1 MSQTKGFFKLEF
13 LNRNRIIYR
22 RYPIS
27 DTPTETYEW
36 GWYYKDG
43 THECYE
49 LFKSSAKINTFRSLK
64 WHLLVLWYLNP
75 QLDQDDLESLAESI
89 CYKENGFVTFKVSD
103 QLLKSIIYDVSM
115 CDLEI
120 PPVNK
125 SRKIIFNWNSML
137 STEEKLSIVGT
148 MIGRSKKI
156 NSDDI
161 YSVMLQLHDDNKKIT
176 IGRVSALLN
185 VSQRTIHRNMCNEL
199 KKEKELLN
207 QQL

>member
-1 MSQTKGFFKLEF
+1 MSQFDRDMNV
-13 LNRNRIIYR
+13 LNNRRIVYIR
-22 RYPIS
+22 EPIT
-27 DTPTETYEW
+27 DTPSEVYDWGSYYEE
-36 GWYYKDG
+36 GTFEYYA
-43 THECYE
+43 
-49 LFKSSAKINTFRSLK
+49 LFKSKAKINTYKSLK

-89 CYKENGFVTFKVSD
+89 CVKENGFVTFKVSD

-115 CDLEI
+115 CDLEV

>member
-1 MSQTKGFFKLEF
+1 MSQFDRDMNV
-13 LNRNRIIYR
+13 LNNRRIVYIR
-22 RYPIS
+22 EPIT
-27 DTPTETYEW
+27 DTPSEVYDWGSYYEE
-36 GWYYKDG
+36 GTFEYYA
-43 THECYE
+43 
-49 LFKSSAKINTFRSLK
+49 LFKSKAKINTYKSLK

-115 CDLEI
+115 CDLEV

-176 IGRVSALLN
+176 IGRVSVLLN

>member
-1 MSQTKGFFKLEF
+1 MSQFDRNMNV
-13 LNRNRIIYR
+13 LNNRRIVYIR
-22 RYPIS
+22 EPIT
-27 DTPTETYEW
+27 DTPSEVYDWGSYYEE
-36 GWYYKDG
+36 GTFEYYA
-43 THECYE
+43 
-49 LFKSSAKINTFRSLK
+49 LFKSKAKINTYKSLK

-89 CYKENGFVTFKVSD
+89 CLKENGFVTFKVSD

-115 CDLEI
+115 CDLEV

>member
-1 MSQTKGFFKLEF
+1 MSQFDRDMNV
-13 LNRNRIIYR
+13 LNNRRIVYIR
-22 RYPIS
+22 EPIT
-27 DTPTETYEW
+27 DTPSEIYDWGSYYEE
-36 GWYYKDG
+36 GTFEYYA
-43 THECYE
+43 
-49 LFKSSAKINTFRSLK
+49 LFKSKAKINTYKSLK

>member
-1 MSQTKGFFKLEF
+1 MSQFDRDMNV
-13 LNRNRIIYR
+13 LNNRRIVYIR
-22 RYPIS
+22 EPIT
-27 DTPTETYEW
+27 DTPSEVYDWGSYYEE
-36 GWYYKDG
+36 GTFEYYA
-43 THECYE
+43 
-49 LFKSSAKINTFRSLK
+49 LFKSKAKINTYKSLK

-89 CYKENGFVTFKVSD
+89 CLKENGFVTFKVSD

-115 CDLEI
+115 CDLEQ

-125 SRKIIFNWNSML
+125 SRKIIFNWNCML
-137 STEEKLSIVGT
+137 STEEKLSIVGK

-156 NSDDI
+156 DSDDI
-161 YSVMLQLHDDNKKIT
+161 YSIMLQLHDDNKKIT
-176 IGRVSALLN
+176 IGRISASLN

>member
-1 MSQTKGFFKLEF
+1 MSQFDRDMKV
-13 LNRNRIIYR
+13 LNNRRIVYIR
-22 RYPIS
+22 EPITDIPS
-27 DTPTETYEW
+27 EVYDWGSYYEE
-36 GWYYKDG
+36 GTFEYYA
-43 THECYE
+43 
-49 LFKSSAKINTFRSLK
+49 LFKSKAKINTYKSLK

-115 CDLEI
+115 CDLEV

>member
-1 MSQTKGFFKLEF
+1 MSQFDRDMNV
-13 LNRNRIIYR
+13 LNNRCIVYIR
-22 RYPIS
+22 EPITDIPS
-27 DTPTETYEW
+27 EVYDWGSYYEE
-36 GWYYKDG
+36 GTFEYYA
-43 THECYE
+43 
-49 LFKSSAKINTFRSLK
+49 LFKSKAKINTYKSLK

>member
-1 MSQTKGFFKLEF
+1 MSQFDRDMNV
-13 LNRNRIIYR
+13 LNNRRIVYIR
-22 RYPIS
+22 EPIT
-27 DTPTETYEW
+27 DTPSEIYDWGSYYEE
-36 GWYYKDG
+36 GTFEYYA
-43 THECYE
+43 
-49 LFKSSAKINTFRSLK
+49 LFKSKAKINTYKSLK

-115 CDLEI
+115 CDLEV

-176 IGRVSALLN
+176 IGRISALLN

>member
-1 MSQTKGFFKLEF
+1 MSQFDRDMNV
-13 LNRNRIIYR
+13 LNNRRIVYIR
-22 RYPIS
+22 EPIT
-27 DTPTETYEW
+27 DTPSEVYDWGSYYEE
-36 GWYYKDG
+36 GTFEYYA
-43 THECYE
+43 
-49 LFKSSAKINTFRSLK
+49 LFKSKAKINTYKSLK
-64 WHLLVLWYLNP
+64 WHLLVLWYLDP

-115 CDLEI
+115 CDLEV

>member
-1 MSQTKGFFKLEF
+1 MSQFDRDMNV
-13 LNRNRIIYR
+13 LNNRRIVYIR
-22 RYPIS
+22 EPIT
-27 DTPTETYEW
+27 DTPSEIYDWGSYYEE
-36 GWYYKDG
+36 GTFEYYA
-43 THECYE
+43 
-49 LFKSSAKINTFRSLK
+49 LFKSKAKINTYKSLK

-115 CDLEI
+115 CDLEV

>member
-1 MSQTKGFFKLEF
+1 MSQFDRDMNV
-13 LNRNRIIYR
+13 LNNRRIVYIR
-22 RYPIS
+22 EPIT
-27 DTPTETYEW
+27 DTPSEVYDWGSYYEQ
-36 GWYYKDG
+36 GTFEYYA
-43 THECYE
+43 
-49 LFKSSAKINTFRSLK
+49 LFKSKAKINTYKSLK

-89 CYKENGFVTFKVSD
+89 CHKENGFVTFKVSD

-115 CDLEI
+115 CDLEV

-137 STEEKLSIVGT
+137 TTEEKLSIVGT

>member
-1 MSQTKGFFKLEF
+1 MSQFDRDMNV
-13 LNRNRIIYR
+13 LNNRRIVYIR
-22 RYPIS
+22 EPIT
-27 DTPTETYEW
+27 DTPSEVYDWGSYYEE
-36 GWYYKDG
+36 GTFEYYA
-43 THECYE
+43 
-49 LFKSSAKINTFRSLK
+49 LFKSKAKINTYKSLK

-89 CYKENGFVTFKVSD
+89 CLKENGFVTFKVSD

-115 CDLEI
+115 CDLEV

-137 STEEKLSIVGT
+137 STEEKLSIVGN

>member
-1 MSQTKGFFKLEF
+1 MSQFDRDMNV
-13 LNRNRIIYR
+13 LNNRRIVYIR
-22 RYPIS
+22 EPIT
-27 DTPTETYEW
+27 DTPSEVYDWGSYYEE
-36 GWYYKDG
+36 GTFEYYA
-43 THECYE
+43 
-49 LFKSSAKINTFRSLK
+49 LFKSKAKINTYKSLK

-89 CYKENGFVTFKVSD
+89 CVKENGFVTFKVSD

-115 CDLEI
+115 CDLEV

-176 IGRVSALLN
+176 IGRISALLN

>member
-1 MSQTKGFFKLEF
+1 MSQFDRDMNV
-13 LNRNRIIYR
+13 LNNRRIVYIR
-22 RYPIS
+22 EPITDIPS
-27 DTPTETYEW
+27 EVYDWGSYYEE
-36 GWYYKDG
+36 GTFEYYA
-43 THECYE
+43 
-49 LFKSSAKINTFRSLK
+49 LFKSKAKINTYKSLK

-115 CDLEI
+115 CDLEV